1 MVSIAAAM
9 FKWKMYSWGLAWPRN
24 SSDSGELGAAWLA
37 TMPPMCHS
45 SVPLLIS
52 PTSTVALKFARRGSP
67 IEGLCGGMRDCDE
80 QQFKFKPS
88 RSPFV
93 PPARVPRVGLWKK
106 RGLSVESHRG
116 PVGWLLG
123 FQAVE
128 PFEPGRGSRC
138 PSLLALYRLPVAAL
152 LAALLNVWRLT
163 LSAALVWLLPS
174 ECYKTARCCQ
184 RLSGSLPNLPTAQF
198 YTAPAFCKVFTTLS
212 FFPPSSDLMRELRS
226 QG

>member
-1 MVSIAAAM
+1 MEFSCCPLCVNCQTGSDTVSETHVGVNCCCCYVQ
-9 FKWKMYSWGLAWPRN
+9 MYSWGLAWPRN

-123 FQAVE
+123 FQAE
-128 PFEPGRGSRC
+128 GHSSRGEGADVPHC
-138 PSLLALYRLPVAAL
+138 WPC
-152 LAALLNVWRLT
+152 T
-163 LSAALVWLLPS
+163 
-174 ECYKTARCCQ
+174 
-184 RLSGSLPNLPTAQF
+184 
-198 YTAPAFCKVFTTLS
+198 S
-212 FFPPSSDLMRELRS
+212 F
-226 QG
+226 Q